1 MKLIKSATVWWGVNL
16 DFYGEAKEQ
25 DVLKGKGDLLKNCGT
40 IIVLSARPQSLFGGN
55 SSILLE
61 L

>member
-25 DVLKGKGDLLKNCGT
+25 DVLKGKT
-40 IIVLSARPQSLFGGN
+40 
-55 SSILLE
+55 
-61 L
+61 

>member
-25 DVLKGKGDLLKNCGT
+25 DVLKGKTGDLLKNRLWHNNRF
-40 IIVLSARPQSLFGGN
+40 ISKAPEPLWW
-55 SSILLE
+55 
-61 L
+61 